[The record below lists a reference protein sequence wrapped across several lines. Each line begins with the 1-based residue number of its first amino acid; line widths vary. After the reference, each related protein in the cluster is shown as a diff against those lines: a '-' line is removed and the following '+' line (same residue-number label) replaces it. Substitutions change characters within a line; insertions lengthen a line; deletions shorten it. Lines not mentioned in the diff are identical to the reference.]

1 MRILLSL
8 LPTALLAGGC
18 ATITRGTTANV
29 GFDSKP
35 SGAEVR
41 LSNGLGCVTPCS
53 LVVKRNEEFI
63 ATFTKPGFVGQ
74 QIEVKTR
81 VAGEGAAGFAGNIIA
96 GGVIGMGVDA
106 ATGGALE
113 HVPNPVVVDLEP
125 DRPAPSRR
133 GPAR

>member
-1 MRILLSL
+1 MRIVLGLVGL
-8 LPTALLAGGC
+8 TFVLGGC
-18 ATITRGTTANV
+18 ATITRGTTGNV

-41 LSNGLGCVTPCS
+41 LSNGLACVTPCS
-53 LVVKRNEEFI
+53 LAVKRNEEFV
-63 ATFTKPGFVGQ
+63 ATFTKAGFIGQ
-74 QIEVKTR
+74 QVEVKTQ

-113 HVPNPVVVDLEP
+113 HVPNPVVVELEREAAA
-125 DRPAPSRR
+125 RPAPTRR
-133 GPAR
+133 R